1 MSERTVDIGCGEG
14 EDYGTFL
21 ESHANMCIVDP
32 LLERQ
37 GQLPQQGQDYINS
50 QHTLCGGQT

>member
-37 GQLPQQGQDYINS
+37 GQLPQQG
-50 QHTLCGGQT
+50 